1 MSNRVISLAILITI
15 LIPLTISAQITIQNP
30 LGDQDMQLW
39 QLIDKIIDFL
49 FYVAAV
55 IAPIIILV
63 AAFKL
68 LTSAGEVEKVQTA
81 KRMIIW
87 AVVGFVVIILSKA
100 LVSLLG
106 TMLDISTPYNP

>member
-1 MSNRVISLAILITI
+1 MSNRIISLTILITI
-15 LIPLTISAQITIQNP
+15 FTPLTISAQITIQNP
-30 LGDQDMQLW
+30 LGSQNMQLW
-39 QLIDKIIDFL
+39 ELIDKIIDLL
-49 FYVAAV
+49 FYAAAV
-55 IAPIIILV
+55 VAPVIILV

-87 AVVGFVVIILSKA
+87 AVVGFIVIILSKA

-106 TMLDISTPYNP
+106 TMLNVKTPYNP